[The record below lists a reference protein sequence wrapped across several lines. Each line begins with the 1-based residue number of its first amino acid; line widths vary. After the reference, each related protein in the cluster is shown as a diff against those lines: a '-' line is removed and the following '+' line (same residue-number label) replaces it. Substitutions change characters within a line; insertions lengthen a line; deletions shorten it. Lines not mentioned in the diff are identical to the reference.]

1 MGAYEKNT
9 ENGSLKG
16 TNREN
21 TRSCN
26 LYRDQSSSL
35 NLLNADKFSGVEL
48 HGVASKFKNGKE
60 NTRSRVLTPSMTRLL
75 GPFLCLFIKDDN

>member
-21 TRSCN
+21 TRSFN

-35 NLLNADKFSGVEL
+35 NLLNADKFSGGCTESHPSSKMERKTLVVE
-48 HGVASKFKNGKE
+48 
-60 NTRSRVLTPSMTRLL
+60 
-75 GPFLCLFIKDDN
+75 FLRPP

>member
-16 TNREN
+16 TNTEN
-21 TRSCN
+21 TRSFN

-35 NLLNADKFSGVEL
+35 NLLNADKFSGV
-48 HGVASKFKNGKE
+48 A
-60 NTRSRVLTPSMTRLL
+60 RSRIQVQKWKGKHSL
-75 GPFLCLFIKDDN
+75 